1 MANVLV
7 ERHGRV
13 LLVTLNRPDV
23 LNALVVEM
31 RQSLVDAF
39 NEAARDHEVGV
50 VVLTGAGRG
59 FCSGGDIPYMKEV
72 MEAGGRYEDF
82 RPLVAAGREVALAIH
97 RCGKP
102 VIAAVNGAA
111 AGGGM
116 GLALMCDTR
125 WASDKAKF
133 AQSFARLGLH
143 PDWGSL
149 YTLPRLIGA
158 ARALEL
164 MWTGDLVDAAEALRI
179 GLVTR
184 VIPHDN
190 LLPETLAFA
199 ERLARGPAVALAQ
212 IKRSVWDSLG
222 YDLEQSLAREIDA
235 QETCWNTRDSKE
247 GVTAF
252 LEKREAKFEG
262 R

>member
-1 MANVLV
+1 MSNLIL

-13 LLVTLNRPDV
+13 LLVTLNRPEA
-23 LNALVVEM
+23 LNALVLDM

-39 NEAARDHEVGV
+39 DNAARDPEIGAV
-50 VVLTGAGRG
+50 VVTGAGRD
-59 FCSGGDIPYMKEV
+59 FCSGGDIRFMKKV
-72 MEAGGRYEDF
+72 MESGGRFEDF
-82 RPLVAAGREVALAIH
+82 RPLVAAGREVALSIH

-125 WASDKAKF
+125 WASEKSRF
-133 AQSFARLGLH
+133 AQSFAKIGLH

-149 YTLPRLIGA
+149 YALPRLVGT

-164 MWTGDLVDAAEALRI
+164 MWTGDMVDAAEALRI
-179 GLVTR
+179 GIVTR
-184 VIPHDN
+184 VLPADQ
-190 LLPETLAFA
+190 LLPEAMAFA
-199 ERLARGPAVALAQ
+199 DRLARGPAVALSL

-222 YDLEQSLAREIDA
+222 YDLEQALAREIDA
-235 QETCWNTRDSKE
+235 QEGCWNTRDSKE

-252 LEKREAKFEG
+252 LEKRPAKFEG

>member
-1 MANVLV
+1 MSHVLL

-23 LNALVVEM
+23 LNALVVDM
-31 RQSLVDAF
+31 RQALRDAF
-39 NEAARDHEVGV
+39 DGAARDPEIGAI
-50 VVLTGAGRG
+50 VLTGAGRG
-59 FCSGGDIPYMKEV
+59 FCSGGDISFMKEV
-72 MEAGGRYEDF
+72 METGGRYDDF

-116 GLALMCDTR
+116 GLALMCDMR
-125 WASDKAKF
+125 WASEKAKF
-133 AQSFARLGLH
+133 AQSFARIGLH

-149 YTLPRLIGA
+149 YALPRLIGA

-164 MWTGDLVDAAEALRI
+164 MWTGDLVDAEEALRI
-179 GLVTR
+179 GLVSR
-184 VIPHDN
+184 VVPHDK

-199 ERLARGPAVALAQ
+199 ERLARGPAVAFAQ

-222 YDLEQSLAREIDA
+222 YDLEQALAREIDA
-235 QETCWNTRDSKE
+235 QEQCWNTRDSKE
-247 GVTAF
+247 GIAAF

>member
-1 MANVLV
+1 MSSVLL

-13 LLVTLNRPDV
+13 LLVTLNRPEV
-23 LNALVVEM
+23 LNALALDM
-31 RQSLVDAF
+31 RQPLRDAF
-39 NEAARDHEVGV
+39 DGAARDPEIRA
-50 VVLTGAGRG
+50 VVLTGAGR
-59 FCSGGDIPYMKEV
+59 
-72 MEAGGRYEDF
+72 
-82 RPLVAAGREVALAIH
+82 EVALSIH

-125 WASDKAKF
+125 WASEKAKF
-133 AQSFARLGLH
+133 AQSFARIGLH

-149 YTLPRLIGA
+149 YALPRLVGA

-164 MWTGDLVDAAEALRI
+164 MWTGDPVDATEALRI

-184 VIPHDN
+184 VLPHDS
-190 LLPETLAFA
+190 LLPEVLAFA

-212 IKRSVWDSLG
+212 IKRSVWNSLG

-247 GVTAF
+247 GVAAF

>member
-1 MANVLV
+1 METVLV

-13 LLVTLNRPDV
+13 QLVTLNRPDV

-31 RQSLVDAF
+31 RQPLVDAF
-39 NEAARDHEVGV
+39 NEAADDAEVGAV
-50 VVLTGAGRG
+50 VVTGAGRG
-59 FCSGGDIPYMKEV
+59 FCSGGDIPFMKEV
-72 MEAGGRYEDF
+72 RDAGGRYEDF

-97 RCGKP
+97 RCRKP

-133 AQSFARLGLH
+133 AQSFARIGFH

-164 MWTGDLVDAAEALRI
+164 MWTGDPVDATEALRI

-184 VIPHDN
+184 VVPHDS
-190 LLPETLAFA
+190 LLSETLAFA
-199 ERLARGPAVALAQ
+199 ERLARGPAVTLAE

-235 QETCWNTRDSKE
+235 QERCWNTRDSKE
-247 GVTAF
+247 GVAAF